1 MIIKK
6 SRREIEKM
14 AVAGAL
20 VARAHEAV
28 RDAVAPGVSTLELDR
43 IAEKVITGD
52 GGIPSFKGYGGRHG
66 SIPPFPGT
74 LCTSVNDQI
83 VHGIPSESVVLEEG
97 DLVKLDCGAIV
108 DGYHGDS
115 AATWI
120 VGGEEAVD
128 PQVADLVRT
137 TRAGMWAGIRS
148 LQVGNRLG
156 DIGSAI
162 EAEANARGYGI
173 VREYVGHGIGRS
185 LHEDPSVPNYGTAGR
200 GAKLSKGWVLAIEPM
215 FNLGG
220 DDTRTLD
227 DHWTVVTADGE
238 LSSHWE
244 HTVALTA
251 DGPRVLTAR
260 SDEPTWPLEESTP
273 A

>member
-20 VARAHEAV
+20 VAKAHEEVKHAV
-28 RDAVAPGVSTLELDR
+28 RAGVTTRQLDD
-43 IAEKVITGD
+43 IAERVIVGG

-74 LCTSVNDQI
+74 LCTSVNDEI
-83 VHGIPSESVVLEEG
+83 VHGIPSDEVVLEDG
-97 DLVKLDCGAIV
+97 DILKLDCGAIV
-108 DGYHGDS
+108 DGFHGDS

-120 VGGEEAVD
+120 VGGDDAVN
-128 PQVADLVRT
+128 PAVAQLVRE
-137 TRAGMWAGIRS
+137 TRRGLWDGIRAF
-148 LQVGNRLG
+148 VAGNRLG
-156 DIGSAI
+156 DIGHAVESVALSH
-162 EAEANARGYGI
+162 GFGV

-185 LHEDPSVPNYGTAGR
+185 LHEDPSVPNYGTPGR
-200 GAKLSKGWVLAIEPM
+200 GNRLSKGLVLAIEPM

-220 DDTRTLD
+220 EETRTLD
-227 DHWTVVTADGE
+227 DHWTVVTADGQ
-238 LSSHWE
+238 LSCHWE

-260 SDEPTWPLEESTP
+260 SDEPEWPEH
-273 A
+273 

>member
-6 SRREIEKM
+6 SRREVEKM

-20 VARAHEAV
+20 VAKAHEAV
-28 RDAVAPGVSTLELDR
+28 REAVVPGATTKDLDDV
-43 IAEKVITGD
+43 AEKVIVGD

-66 SIPPFPGT
+66 SVPPFPGT

-83 VHGIPSESVVLEEG
+83 VHGIPSSDVVLREG
-97 DLVKLDCGAIV
+97 DLIKLDCGAIV

-120 VGGEEAVD
+120 VGGEDAVA
-128 PQVADLVRT
+128 PGVARLVAE
-137 TRAGMWAGIRS
+137 TRRGMWAGIH
-148 LQVGNRLG
+148 QFVAGNRLG
-156 DIGSAI
+156 DIGAAV
-162 EAEANARGYGI
+162 EAVANEHGYGV

-185 LHEDPSVPNYGTAGR
+185 LHEDPSVPNYGTPGR
-200 GAKLSKGWVLAIEPM
+200 GNRLSKGLVLAIEPM
-215 FNLGG
+215 FNLGSEE
-220 DDTRTLD
+220 TRTLN
-227 DHWTVVTADGE
+227 DHWTVVTADAQ
-238 LSSHWE
+238 LSAHWE

-260 SDEPTWPLEESTP
+260 SNEPQWPLDE
-273 A
+273 